1 MLLIKKALENS
12 ITNKIL
18 KIKTKFKPM
27 KKQSNISN
35 PEILKKIWESK
46 QQPEQIRGNFNVK
59 LYLKILKIKLNE
71 CK

>member
-1 MLLIKKALENS
+1 MLLIKKAFENS

-18 KIKTKFKPM
+18 KIKLKFKPM
-27 KKQSNISN
+27 KKQLNISN
-35 PEILKKIWESK
+35 PEILKKIWELK